1 MREASDADLNG
12 KLAVVQRELNQ
23 ASERQVA
30 TDEVLRVIANSPGE
44 THERTRG
51 RVRAAVDADPYT
63 DLPSAI

>member
-44 THERTRG
+44 N
-51 RVRAAVDADPYT
+51 
-63 DLPSAI
+63 S